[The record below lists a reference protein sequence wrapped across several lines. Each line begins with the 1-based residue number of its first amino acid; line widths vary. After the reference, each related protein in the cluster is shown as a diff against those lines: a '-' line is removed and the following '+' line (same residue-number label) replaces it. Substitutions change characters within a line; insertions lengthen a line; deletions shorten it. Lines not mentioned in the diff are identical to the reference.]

1 MNNRSIFLTGA
12 LIIVAALFLF
22 KDPKKRSQ
30 NLEDDS
36 EYSETEST
44 DLKATATNAP
54 QVTTASGDATQAQP
68 AASAAVPLPQLN
80 EAVLKRYSQHLMNME
95 KCLRLQT
102 QNFSDSAA
110 VTPSADSLIAGLR
123 PNLGDTVVQLEDWAQ
138 YDLLDKSGVKKRIR
152 VDVDYPDGATPNR
165 RLSMYTVNSYGGLEI
180 DNLTNDQSDNP
191 NMAYIDSLKDS
202 MQTLNEEKA
211 VRVYFAQGEELL
223 YTMKNGQID
232 SFSISKMDR
241 AYNCSNLMSE
251 NSTCTCP

>member
-1 MNNRSIFLTGA
+1 MNNKSIFVLGA

-22 KDPKKRSQ
+22 KDPKKRAKSV
-30 NLEDDS
+30 DDES
-36 EYSETEST
+36 EYSETESP
-44 DLKATATNAP
+44 KAAP
-54 QVTTASGDATQAQP
+54 QVVQQQVAAASADATQVQP
-68 AASAAVPLPQLN
+68 VAVAPNQLN
-80 EAVLKRYSQHLMNME
+80 EAIMKKYSQHLMNME
-95 KCLRLQT
+95 RCLRLQN
-102 QNFSDSAA
+102 QNFTDSATA
-110 VTPSADSLIAGLR
+110 PSAENLISGLR
-123 PNLGDTVVQLEDWAQ
+123 PNLGDTVVQLEDWSQ

-191 NMAYIDSLKDS
+191 NMAYIDSLKDG
-202 MQTLNEEKA
+202 MQTLGEEKA

-241 AYNCSNLMSE
+241 AYNCTNLMSE
-251 NSTCTCP
+251 NSICTCP

>member
-1 MNNRSIFLTGA
+1 MNNKSIFVLGA
-12 LIIVAALFLF
+12 LIVVAALFLF

-30 NLEDDS
+30 KTDEES

-44 DLKATATNAP
+44 EKAAAP
-54 QVTTASGDATQAQP
+54 TLQPVTTQSSDLTQVQ
-68 AASAAVPLPQLN
+68 AVAKAPTQPQLN
-80 EAVLKRYSQHLMNME
+80 EAVLKRYSQHLLNME
-95 KCLRLQT
+95 KCLRLQS
-102 QNFSDSAA
+102 QNFTDSSA
-110 VTPSADSLIAGLR
+110 TPSAENLISGLR

-165 RLSMYTVNSYGGLEI
+165 RLSMYTVNSYGALEI

-191 NMAYIDSLKDS
+191 NMAYIDSLKDG
-202 MQTLNEEKA
+202 MQTLTEEKA

-223 YTMKNGQID
+223 YTTKNGQID

-241 AYNCSNLMSE
+241 AYNCTNLMAE

>member
-1 MNNRSIFLTGA
+1 MNSKSVFVLGA

-22 KDPKKRSQ
+22 KDPKKHNQ
-30 NLEDDS
+30 QTDDES
-36 EYSETEST
+36 EYSETESNEKST
-44 DLKATATNAP
+44 TKAVQ
-54 QVTTASGDATQAQP
+54 QVKAQSLDSTQAQP
-68 AASAAVPLPQLN
+68 VAVAAAQSQLN

-95 KCLRLQT
+95 KCLRLQN
-102 QNFSDSAA
+102 QNFTDSTA
-110 VTPSADSLIAGLR
+110 TPSADNLISGLR

-138 YDLLDKSGVKKRIR
+138 YDLLDKSGAKKRIR

-165 RLSMYTVNSYGGLEI
+165 RLSMYTVNSYGALEI

-191 NMAYIDSLKDS
+191 NMAYIDSLKDG
-202 MQTLNEEKA
+202 MQTLTEEKA

-241 AYNCSNLMSE
+241 AYNCTNLMAE

>member
-1 MNNRSIFLTGA
+1 MNNKSIFVLGA

-22 KDPKKRSQ
+22 KDPKKRAK
-30 NLEDDS
+30 NVDDDS
-36 EYSETEST
+36 EYSETESNDKT
-44 DLKATATNAP
+44 AAPAAQQAGAMSADLTQAKPVATA
-54 QVTTASGDATQAQP
+54 V
-68 AASAAVPLPQLN
+68 AAPQLN

-95 KCLRLQT
+95 KCLRLQN
-102 QNFSDSAA
+102 QNFTDSVA
-110 VTPSADSLIAGLR
+110 TPSADNLISGLR
-123 PNLGDTVVQLEDWAQ
+123 PNLGDTVVQLEDWSQ
-138 YDLLDKSGVKKRIR
+138 FDLLDKSGVKKRIR

-165 RLSMYTVNSYGGLEI
+165 RLSMYTVNSYGALEI

-191 NMAYIDSLKDS
+191 NMAYIDSLKDG
-202 MQTLNEEKA
+202 MQTLTEEKA

-241 AYNCSNLMSE
+241 AYNCTNLMAE

>member
-1 MNNRSIFLTGA
+1 MNSKSVLVLGA

-30 NLEDDS
+30 KTEDEA
-36 EYSETEST
+36 EYSETEPSEKT
-44 DLKATATNAP
+44 SP
-54 QVTTASGDATQAQP
+54 QVVQTNSTQSGDLTQAQP
-68 AASAAVPLPQLN
+68 VANVVTQPQLN
-80 EAVLKRYSQHLMNME
+80 EAVLKRYSQHLINME
-95 KCLRLQT
+95 KCLRLQN
-102 QNFSDSAA
+102 QNFTDSVA
-110 VTPSADSLIAGLR
+110 VPSADNLISGLR

-165 RLSMYTVNSYGGLEI
+165 RLSMYTVNSYGALEI

-191 NMAYIDSLKDS
+191 NLAYIDSLKDG
-202 MQTLNEEKA
+202 MQTLTEEKA

-241 AYNCSNLMSE
+241 AYNCSNLMAE
-251 NSTCTCP
+251 NSSCTCP